1 MDKKILILGG
11 GFAGLE
17 AAIKMR
23 KKKYDVTLVSDRS
36 FFFIYPISI
45 WIPTHKKKFEDVQID
60 LNLLAKKHGFN

>member
-1 MDKKILILGG
+1 MGKKILVLGG

-36 FFFIYPISI
+36 
-45 WIPTHKKKFEDVQID
+45 
-60 LNLLAKKHGFN
+60 N